1 MYSKTDINLSLPSLK
16 YTRRQYVMKAPHR
29 NIFSDNGEYLWKGHT
44 FNIFLLWSTINNS
57 KSQIYNKSF
66 LPTAREG
73 SVNHS
78 IHGRGGRGVV
88 DFPAWPAGSASRWG
102 VRLVGG
108 LHPGGSTSRGVCIQG
123 VCIWGVCIQGSLHPG
138 GLHQGG
144 LHPGG
149 VGQTPQLMT
158 SSGGHCSGQY
168 ASYLNAFLFHL
179 SSSKIIETKKC
190 LIDMLPTVNSNTLYI
205 PKHG

>member
-1 MYSKTDINLSLPSLK
+1 MVSCIQRLISICHYHLSNIRVGNMSWKHHIETSFRTMESTFGKDTPLIFSFFEAQSITPRAK
-16 YTRRQYVMKAPHR
+16 YT
-29 NIFSDNGEYLWKGHT
+29 I
-44 FNIFLLWSTINNS
+44 
-57 KSQIYNKSF
+57 KSF

-78 IHGRGGRGVV
+78 IHGRGGGVV
-88 DFPAWPAGSASRWG
+88 DFPAWPAGSACRWG

-108 LHPGGSTSRGVCIQG
+108 LHPGGSTFRGVCIQG
-123 VCIWGVCIQGSLHPG
+123 VCIWGVCIQGVCM
-138 GLHQGG
+138 HQGG
-144 LHPGG
+144 ASRG

-190 LIDMLPTVNSNTLYI
+190 LIDMFPTVNSNTLYI